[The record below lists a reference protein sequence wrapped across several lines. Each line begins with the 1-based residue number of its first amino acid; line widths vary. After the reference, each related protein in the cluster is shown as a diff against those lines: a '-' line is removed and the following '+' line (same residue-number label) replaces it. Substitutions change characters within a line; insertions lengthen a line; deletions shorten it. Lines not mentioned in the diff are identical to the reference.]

1 MEFRNGSSSHP
12 KVAQALRLGFDAS
25 GSPLTKV
32 MKQDFFI
39 LLFPVRSYLVA
50 ASLDNASLFTYLQR
64 YDSIALHLSSTRMDT
79 VTKPFLL
86 DTCPPVCDAAYYFL
100 TRHQHPTPEQIEKEE
115 EKIDGKES
123 NQWALRVD
131 QAWFPFP
138 GSAATNVATTG
149 APNKLTGE
157 ASHLSQGNLTR

>member
-86 DTCPPVCDAAYYFL
+86 DTCPPVCDTAYYFL
-100 TRHQHPTPEQIEKEE
+100 TRHQHPTPEQIEKGE
-115 EKIDGKES
+115 EKLTAKSPVSGPF
-123 NQWALRVD
+123 ALIKLGS
-131 QAWFPFP
+131 PFP
-138 GSAATNVATTG
+138 VLLPPMLPPLVLPSSSPEKPAT
-149 APNKLTGE
+149 
-157 ASHLSQGNLTR
+157 